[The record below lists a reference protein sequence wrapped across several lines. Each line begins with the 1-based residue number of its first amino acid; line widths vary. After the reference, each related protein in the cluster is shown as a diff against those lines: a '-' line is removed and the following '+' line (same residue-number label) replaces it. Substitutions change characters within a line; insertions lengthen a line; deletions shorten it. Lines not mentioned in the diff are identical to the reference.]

1 MLMQTEADALIAM
14 RKRFIKSRRISLP
27 PGLDETHE
35 LIGDDLR
42 ERFLLD
48 LWRGT
53 MRLSKYR
60 MQTRGRIIIVLVR
73 LEINGA
79 PHTNPDGQIIGG
91 THIHIYRE
99 GFHDKWAYPVS
110 SESFRDINNAVIAF
124 EDFCRFCH
132 IEELPPYQEVIF

>member
-1 MLMQTEADALIAM
+1 MLTQAEADTLIAM
-14 RKRFIKSRRISLP
+14 RKRFLKTGGIALP
-27 PGLDETHE
+27 PGVDETHE
-35 LIGDDLR
+35 LVGEDWR

-60 MQTRGRIIIVLVR
+60 MQTRGRMIVVLVR
-73 LEINGA
+73 LDINGA
-79 PHTNPDGQIIGG
+79 PHTNPDGQKIDG

-99 GFHDKWAYPVS
+99 GFNDKWAYSVDP
-110 SESFRDINNAVIAF
+110 EMFRDINNARAAF

-132 IEELPPYQEVIF
+132 IEGIPPYQEVIF

>member
-1 MLMQTEADALIAM
+1 MITM

-27 PGLDETHE
+27 PGVDETHE
-35 LIGDDLR
+35 LIGDDRR

-60 MQTRGRIIIVLVR
+60 MQTRGRIIVVLVR

-79 PHTNPDGQIIGG
+79 PHTNPDGQVIDG

-99 GFHDKWAYPVS
+99 GFDDKWAYPVNP
-110 SESFRDINNAVIAF
+110 ERFRDINNAGIAF

-132 IEELPPYQEVIF
+132 IEEIPPYQEVIF